1 MRFTAQEE
9 YGLRCM
15 LQLARR
21 AAAPGDS
28 LSMGEIAEAESLTP
42 PYVAKLLRTL
52 RKAGLVDAI
61 RGQKGGYHLVRPPAQ
76 ISVGEVLVALG
87 GRLYTPEFC
96 ARHPG
101 NEAACVHSTDCTI
114 RSLWGKVDG
123 LVHSVLD
130 RTMLSDLVAASLP
143 VTPTP
148 LPVVRR
154 PRGVAETEPEPPIPA
169 R

>member
-21 AAAPGDS
+21 APAPSDS
-28 LSMGEIAEAESLTP
+28 VSMAEIAEAESLTA
-42 PYVAKLLRTL
+42 PYVAKLMRTL
-52 RKAGLVDAI
+52 RQAGLVDAT
-61 RGQKGGYHLVRPPAQ
+61 RGQKGGYRLSRPANE

-114 RSLWGKVDG
+114 RALWGKVDG

-130 RTMLSDLVAASLP
+130 RTMLSDLAASDLP

-148 LPVVRR
+148 LPVVRTVPTR
-154 PRGVAETEPEPPIPA
+154 
-169 R
+169 